1 MHTNRLAFSGFS
13 NLNSREKECNLLS
26 LSEVSIMIQSM
37 SGAGREGG
45 DRQTGLG
52 TLNTREERKNEEV
65 VN

>member
-1 MHTNRLAFSGFS
+1 
-13 NLNSREKECNLLS
+13 
-26 LSEVSIMIQSM
+26 MIQSM